1 MSGKDNIIK
10 EPPTGVFFVDP
21 KTLSGYK
28 PAKKV
33 RIQDALNYANKVRM
47 EENRDVTFEEMQQFV
62 KR

>member
-21 KTLSGYK
+21 KTLSGYE

-33 RIQDALNYANKVRM
+33 HFQDALNYARKVKA
-47 EENRDVTFEEMQQFV
+47 EENREVTFEEMQQFV
-62 KR
+62 ER